1 MSDSGSASVE
11 SPKDDMHDSEAD
23 LAHWQQLA
31 GKLQVCA
38 EVIEPAFRKADGTA
52 LRHQSY
58 HRHLVKL
65 ATVFGTAAIIFAI
78 LQLAFGDAI
87 GLHQIAFDELVAVVL
102 AFVAFVLGSLV
113 AFQILWL
120 VERNKAERLRIEK
133 FRYLIDPELWN
144 GNPGI
149 EERKGAELAEK
160 VKSIEAAQHH
170 DVHHWIENDVVPTPP
185 DSVLG
190 LSDAPPITSELL
202 DYYRTRRLEYQLA
215 FFRKR
220 ANEYLKLQKAT
231 MHVPA
236 VLFLASVGAVLLH
249 YGHDLFTHAE
259 RLDTFSR
266 WMIVLAASLP
276 VIGGAF
282 RTFQS
287 AYQAARNAY
296 RYRAKAVALASIKS
310 ALDHATGPRSQF
322 LALWFC
328 EQTLEN
334 EHREWLRLMLE
345 AEWF

>member
-31 GKLQVCA
+31 GKLQDCA
-38 EVIEPAFRKADGTA
+38 EVIEPAFRKADGAA

-58 HRHLVKL
+58 HRQLVKW
-65 ATVFGTAAIIFAI
+65 ATVFGTAAILFAI

-87 GLHQIAFDELVAVVL
+87 GLHQVAIAELVAVAIAL
-102 AFVAFVLGSLV
+102 AAFVLGSLV
-113 AFQILWL
+113 AFQVRWL

-259 RLDTFSR
+259 RLDAFSR

-287 AYQAARNAY
+287 AYEAARNAY

>member
-11 SPKDDMHDSEAD
+11 TPKDDMHDSEAN
-23 LAHWQQLA
+23 LAHRQQLA

-38 EVIEPAFRKADGTA
+38 EVIEPAFRKADGAA

-58 HRHLVKL
+58 HRQLVNW
-65 ATVFGTAAIIFAI
+65 ATVFGTAAILFAI

-87 GLHQIAFDELVAVVL
+87 GLHQVAFAELVAVAIAL
-102 AFVAFVLGSLV
+102 VAFVLGSLV

-120 VERNKAERLRIEK
+120 VERNKAERLRIAK
-133 FRYLIDPELWN
+133 FRYLIDRELWS
-144 GNPGI
+144 GDPAT
-149 EERKGAELAEK
+149 EARKRADLETE
-160 VKSIEAAQHH
+160 VKRIEAAQHH
-170 DVHHWIENDVVPTPP
+170 EVHHWIENDVVPTPP

-190 LSDAPPITSELL
+190 LSDSPPITSELL
-202 DYYRTRRLEYQLA
+202 DYYRTRRLEYQLD

-220 ANEYLKLQKAT
+220 ANEYVKLQKAT

-249 YGHDLFTHAE
+249 YGHDLSTHAE

-296 RYRAKAVALASIKS
+296 RYRAKAVALASIKA
-310 ALDHATGPRSQF
+310 ALEHATGPRSQF
-322 LALWFC
+322 LALWFS